1 MSDQSTQDPI
11 VFQLLIVNEYLKDI
25 SNKTDGIWTMVLII
39 SIFVGAILLFLLI
52 GLIFVA
58 LKAKEY
64 LIKNK

>member
-1 MSDQSTQDPI
+1 MSEQSTQDPI
-11 VFQLLIVNEYLKDI
+11 IFQLLIVNEYLKDI